1 VIWGDIEIHDKE
13 IEIVDSKP
21 FQRLRRIK
29 QLGLADL
36 VYPCAKHT
44 RFDHSLG
51 TLSAAQLMIDNLK
64 KQGIEIKDEDIDC
77 IRYYALLH
85 DISHIPFGHTLEDEG
100 MLYERHDKGERWK
113 YYTEQLK
120 DIIPGDILDT
130 ISKLVEKGI

>member
-1 VIWGDIEIHDKE
+1 MRTKTFRDVIWGDIEIHDKE

-51 TLSAAQLMIDNLK
+51 TLSAVQLMIDK
-64 KQGIEIKDEDIDC
+64 I
-77 IRYYALLH
+77 
-85 DISHIPFGHTLEDEG
+85 
-100 MLYERHDKGERWK
+100 
-113 YYTEQLK
+113 
-120 DIIPGDILDT
+120 
-130 ISKLVEKGI
+130 